1 MPMSLPRSLTRRL
14 GVIAIAAGVA
24 SLAACNAA
32 DNRGV
37 ISTAHATAPSAA
49 KGSFTGTDGLAVVAG
64 RALKAEAGR
73 LSLDGLPY
81 GAVDAR
87 SVAQLLVRN
96 GQPMVTVN
104 GRVRYAD
111 PAR

>member
-1 MPMSLPRSLTRRL
+1 MPMSLPRSLTRCL
-14 GVIAIAAGVA
+14 GLAATAALVA

-37 ISTAHATAPSAA
+37 ISTAHAAAPSAS
-49 KGSFTGTDGLAVVAG
+49 KGSFTGTDGVAVVAG

-73 LSLDGLPY
+73 LSLDGLSY
-81 GAVDAR
+81 GAVDTR

-104 GRVRYAD
+104 GRVRYAET
-111 PAR
+111 AH

>member
-1 MPMSLPRSLTRRL
+1 MPMSLPRSLTRCL
-14 GVIAIAAGVA
+14 GVAATAALVA
-24 SLAACNAA
+24 SLAACNA

-37 ISTAHATAPSAA
+37 ISTAHAAAPSAS

-73 LSLDGLPY
+73 LSLDGLSY
-81 GAVDAR
+81 GAVDPR

-104 GRVRYAD
+104 GRVRYAES
-111 PAR
+111 AH